1 MSLFCALAWLR
12 LLYSTSVAIPILHPS
27 IYCLTCRKRQ
37 EKGALSRLSPGLRG
51 ESWLGPRLLPILAAL
66 KDTFA
71 FFLVTAICLLA
82 ATHAYYNLQVRY
94 EPSPVYAAFMQVMRL
109 GSLDLL
115 ESRIE
120 A

>member
-12 LLYSTSVAIPILHPS
+12 LLYSTLVLSIL
-27 IYCLTCRKRQ
+27 
-37 EKGALSRLSPGLRG
+37 RLATGLRG

-109 GSLDLL
+109 GSLGRGLF
-115 ESRIE
+115 II
-120 A
+120 